1 MGDAD
6 VVRELFRR
14 FGDGGLDTALDLI
27 SEDAVFEV
35 PGEMSAEPDVYKG
48 HAGARRYFAG
58 FDDLLD
64 HLVFEPLEIEE
75 GDGAVTAWIR
85 FSGRG
90 VTSGIDVEQYA
101 AVNVWLAD
109 GKIVRM
115 HPHPDMDAARAAR
128 R

>member
-35 PGEMSAEPDVYKG
+35 PGDMSAEPDVYKG

-64 HLVFEPLEIEE
+64 HLVFEALEIEE